1 MNYMKR
7 VFKIAGK
14 CLLVLF
20 CCFIALVL
28 GLTICAKSERTKALI
43 GDRMLFAHRGQTF
56 EAAENSI
63 EAIRF
68 AKEDGY
74 EGVEIDVRV
83 SKDGKVMLF
92 HDDTM
97 ERMCGRKGGIED
109 FTSRELEN
117 VRLYFKGRKT
127 ESKIADLETVFRLF
141 PDLVY
146 YIDVKEPTRKN
157 LDIICDLIR
166 KYDMEQKA
174 IVAHA
179 MFIPNILHRIKNP
192 DILCCNEGFNPN
204 QEWKLKLFPK
214 NLQADFYSGFIEKTN
229 RKQMCRLRKMGQ
241 EKRKIA
247 YSVDKESFCLGAKEY
262 GLHYMIVDLENPQ
275 PYLDKWQDADKD

>member
-179 MFIPNILHRIKNP
+179 MFVPNILHRIKNP

-204 QEWKLKLFPK
+204 
-214 NLQADFYSGFIEKTN
+214 
-229 RKQMCRLRKMGQ
+229 
-241 EKRKIA
+241 
-247 YSVDKESFCLGAKEY
+247 
-262 GLHYMIVDLENPQ
+262 
-275 PYLDKWQDADKD
+275 